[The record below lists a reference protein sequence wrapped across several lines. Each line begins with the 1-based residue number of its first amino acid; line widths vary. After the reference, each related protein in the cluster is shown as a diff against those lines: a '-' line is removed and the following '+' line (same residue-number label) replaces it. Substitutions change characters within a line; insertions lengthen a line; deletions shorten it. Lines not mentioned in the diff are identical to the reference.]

1 MNSVRLVGDVLLEDR
16 RSAYQAVL
24 GSEYV
29 TAAAS
34 FHGVDLADVANGHA
48 GCVEICR
55 EALDAGIRVVA
66 HGPSA
71 GELGDFK
78 KLLDDSDGRLRLA
91 HSVRFDNKYTLPHEE
106 SSDRKLGDV
115 ITVRVIRTG
124 SDERD
129 FSVEELNVF
138 DALLL
143 FGGEVQ
149 RVFTRRNSVLSD
161 DVNTSLSVIRYSN
174 KAIGYGEACT
184 AYRRGY
190 FYEVIEVAATDGMLE
205 YDSFS
210 RTNRIIGD
218 DGIEIVDSYHVTP
231 LQAMVE
237 DYVAHFRGDRVS
249 SVPDAQ
255 TMELLDLAMAS
266 LASSVSP
273 AAVTA

>member
-184 AYRRGY
+184 AYRR
-190 FYEVIEVAATDGMLE
+190 VISMRSSKWPPPMECSNTIR
-205 YDSFS
+205 S
-210 RTNRIIGD
+210 RGRTGL
-218 DGIEIVDSYHVTP
+218 SVTMASKSWTAITSRP
-231 LQAMVE
+231 SRAMVE
-237 DYVAHFRGDRVS
+237 DYVAHFEAIG
-249 SVPDAQ
+249 
-255 TMELLDLAMAS
+255 
-266 LASSVSP
+266 
-273 AAVTA
+273 